1 MISETILIIGI
12 VIITY
17 LAQDDTIKKPSTLFN
32 NKFEKIST
40 FEEDEE
46 KLYEKE
52 MTSHQN
58 NR

>member
-17 LAQDDTIKKPSTLFN
+17 LAQDDKIKKAPSLFN

-40 FEEDEE
+40 
-46 KLYEKE
+46 YE
-52 MTSHQN
+52 
-58 NR
+58 